1 MQALTEMAPQQ
12 IAGALRSAYEQHFG
26 APCWGVNWDSVD
38 IEEVRDSPHCDS
50 IWGTTVDGCSIVD
63 VNR

>member
-38 IEEVRDSPHCDS
+38 IEEVGDSH
-50 IWGTTVDGCSIVD
+50 D
-63 VNR
+63 VIRFGGLL